1 MEIFALA
8 LEGNTV
14 YFGEISLS
22 GAIRPVSHSA
32 MRLKEAEKL
41 GFKAAFAPAFGEKPE
56 KSSGIALTALKHL
69 SELAAEFDTGRENAK
84 TYRRVATG

>member
-1 MEIFALA
+1 

-41 GFKAAFAPAFGEKPE
+41 GFKAAFTPAFGEKPE
-56 KSSGIALTALKHL
+56 KNSGIALTALRHL
-69 SELAAEFDTGRENAK
+69 SELAAEFETGRENAEA
-84 TYRRVATG
+84 YRRAAAG